1 MPPLMRRL
9 ETIDLSR
16 APRLCSGCVS
26 VSKETVR
33 RTVRR
38 PRLGGGLVS
47 VNMMFSL
54 LVVARTAPASEDGV
68 QLGGVKRPCVL
79 TVRIAR
85 EPAETS
91 GAVEEPGRRQAA
103 TRLADGER
111 RDERVVRCRV
121 LLHQALQGFRHLMDG
136 IGWQDLKSLR
146 QLLVG
151 NGDLALRDVLEECP
165 HPCMHRHPIVLSPKF
180 GVTIGHGHLLAPTI
194 LIGPDRS
201 TTIRLPLAS
210 LPHTA

>member
-1 MPPLMRRL
+1 MTSTQPVVIGER
-9 ETIDLSR
+9 
-16 APRLCSGCVS
+16 SGQS
-26 VSKETVR
+26 AASARGWINFGEHE
-33 RTVRR
+33 
-38 PRLGGGLVS
+38 S
-47 VNMMFSL
+47 SL
-54 LVVARTAPASEDGV
+54 LVVARVAPASEDGV

-136 IGWQDLKSLR
+136 MGWQDLKSLR
-146 QLLVG
+146 QL
-151 NGDLALRDVLEECP
+151 
-165 HPCMHRHPIVLSPKF
+165 
-180 GVTIGHGHLLAPTI
+180 
-194 LIGPDRS
+194 
-201 TTIRLPLAS
+201 
-210 LPHTA
+210 